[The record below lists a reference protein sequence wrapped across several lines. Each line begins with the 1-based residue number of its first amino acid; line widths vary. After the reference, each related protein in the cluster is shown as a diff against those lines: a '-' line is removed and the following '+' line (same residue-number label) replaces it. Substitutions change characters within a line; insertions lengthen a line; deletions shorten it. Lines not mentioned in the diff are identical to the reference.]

1 MAGPVLTPDEIAQM
15 QKEQTKATAAAA
27 TFTAQIAAQQ
37 ARAAELAK
45 VDSAFKKF
53 FDYYNDDIIGK
64 YEAERKIIDGKYM
77 DTPVVEADIVAVA
90 SLAGGR
96 CQPSLPATDLIR
108 IPQFD
113 GTPLLQEPT
122 DYEFPKLADQAEAE
136 GRLVTGWPATAP
148 AATVLTSTALTPT
161 STTLELKDL
170 LLTFSITPGDV
181 LVIKTLTQ
189 VAVIKFL
196 SFTMGVTPTP
206 PPYIATCNIQL
217 IVPPTGTIPIG
228 EKLIPFLGFTNAERT
243 TKTPADPLYQPLM
256 DYLVLQL
263 QTKINIRKANLTL
276 QLTPIAANQDPDGTA
291 ELTQATTD
299 VNSSITFLT
308 NYLITTN
315 VSNTG
320 ISSLSGERVA
330 RSAQATAR
338 VAQIVAAYTGR
349 SKNYFNERYNN
360 ANNRA
365 NTARGSLRLQK
376 NSEQG
381 AATSQ
386 SFASSLGDQASA
398 IGGLLP

>member
-1 MAGPVLTPDEIAQM
+1 MPGPTLTPDEIAQM
-15 QKEQTKATAAAA
+15 EKEQAKATAAAA
-27 TFTAQIAAQQ
+27 TFQSQIAAQQ
-37 ARAAELAK
+37 ARALELAK

-64 YEAERKIIDGKYM
+64 YDAERKLIDGKYV

-90 SLAGGR
+90 TLAGGR
-96 CQPSLPATDLIR
+96 CQPSLPATDLVR
-108 IPQFD
+108 ITQFD

-136 GRLVTGWPATAP
+136 DRLVNGWPAAAP
-148 AATVLTSTALTPT
+148 AATVLTSTALTPS
-161 STTLELKDL
+161 STTLELTDL

-181 LVIKTLTQ
+181 LVIKTLTDL
-189 VAVIKFL
+189 AVVKFT
-196 SFTMGVTPTP
+196 SFTMGVTPPP

-228 EKLIPFLGFTNAERT
+228 TKLIPFLGFTNAERT
-243 TKTPADPLYQPLM
+243 IKTPTDPLYQPLM

-263 QTKINIRKANLTL
+263 QNKINARKANLQL
-276 QLTPIAANQDPDGTA
+276 QLAPIAANQDPDGTA

-299 VNSSITFLT
+299 VNGSITFLT
-308 NYLITTN
+308 NYLVTTN
-315 VSNTG
+315 VSNAG

-330 RSAQATAR
+330 RQATATAR
-338 VAQIVAAYTGR
+338 VAQIVSAYTGR
-349 SKNYFNERYNN
+349 SKNYYNERYNN

-381 AATSQ
+381 AAQSQ
-386 SFASSLGDQASA
+386 SFATSLGDQASA